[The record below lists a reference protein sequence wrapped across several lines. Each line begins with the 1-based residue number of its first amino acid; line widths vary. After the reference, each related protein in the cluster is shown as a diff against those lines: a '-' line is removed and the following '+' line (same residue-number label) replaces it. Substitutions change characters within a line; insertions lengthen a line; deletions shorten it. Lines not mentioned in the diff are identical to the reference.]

1 MTENKSSIPPLKLLP
16 ASFYQGVNND
26 DPIRFY
32 YYPVFGQMYRHRVE
46 LCLNVCAGGEK
57 ILEVGFGT
65 GLTFLNLADKYK
77 EIHGVDLTA
86 DMDKVKRAF
95 DTIGVS
101 TILKTG
107 DILALPYPDG
117 SFDTV
122 LLISILEHLQPG
134 DQDRAFSEIYR
145 VLKTGGQVVYG
156 VPVERP
162 FMVAMFK
169 VLGYDIRKA
178 HFSTEKD
185 VSSAAGKF
193 FQLQNIIQMKAVPSW
208 FGSVYEVG
216 HFRKL

>member
-1 MTENKSSIPPLKLLP
+1 MPENKSSISPLKLLP
-16 ASFYQGVNND
+16 ASFYQGVNSD

-32 YYPVFGQMYRHRVE
+32 YYPVFGKMYRRRVE
-46 LCLNVCAGGEK
+46 LCLNECAGGEK
-57 ILEVGFGT
+57 VLEVGFGT
-65 GLTFLNLADKYK
+65 GLTFLNLADKYQ

-86 DMDKVKRAF
+86 DVDKVKRAF

-101 TILKTG
+101 TFLKTG
-107 DILALPYPDG
+107 DILDLPYQDG

-122 LLISILEHLQPG
+122 LLISILEHLQPE
-134 DQDRAFSEIYR
+134 DQEQAFAEIHR
-145 VLKTGGQVVYG
+145 VLKPGGQVVYG
-156 VPVERP
+156 VPIERP

-185 VSSAAGKF
+185 VSSAAGKLF
-193 FQLQNIIQMKAVPSW
+193 HLQKLIRMNATPTW
-208 FGSVYEVG
+208 FGGVYEVG